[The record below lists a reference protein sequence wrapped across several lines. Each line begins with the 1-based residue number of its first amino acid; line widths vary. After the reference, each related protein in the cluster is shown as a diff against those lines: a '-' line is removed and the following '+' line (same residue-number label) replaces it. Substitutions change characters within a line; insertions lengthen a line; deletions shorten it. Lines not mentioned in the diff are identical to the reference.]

1 MKFGRSVAHFFAAYP
16 FGVLLLAIFAMIVGA
31 PLTADLAHR
40 VEGIRGPTGLAP
52 LTILLTVTSAYAV
65 WNLARHRALMICA
78 AGVILV
84 LLGLSSFE
92 ISRMVGLHHLHHL
105 LTREKIDFVHVTAQM
120 VFLFY
125 VTTTILRS
133 VFRARVVDGN
143 ILCGAACVY
152 LLAGILWGYGYTM
165 LEIVSADSFKIE
177 APDMGAGV
185 NLYDEPGWLI
195 YFSFTTL
202 TTVGFGD
209 VLPANAFARSLSVLE
224 AVVGQIML
232 VVMMARLV
240 GLHVAHS
247 TSRHQDSSKSV
258 EFSTDEPS

>member
-1 MKFGRSVAHFFAAYP
+1 MKPRPNALAEFFRAFP

-31 PLTADLAHR
+31 PLTAELAHR
-40 VEGIRGPTGLAP
+40 VEGIQGPTGLAP
-52 LTILLTVTSAYAV
+52 LTILLTITSAFAV
-65 WNLARHRALMICA
+65 WRLARHRALIICA
-78 AGVILV
+78 AGFVLI

-92 ISRMVGLHHLHHL
+92 ISRLGLKHL
-105 LTREKIDFVHVTAQM
+105 LSRKEIDFFHVTAQM
-120 VFLFY
+120 VFLIY

-133 VFRARVVDGN
+133 VFRARLVDGN

-165 LEIVSADSFKIE
+165 LEIASADSFKIE
-177 APDMGAGV
+177 APDMAHGID
-185 NLYDEPGWLI
+185 LYDEPGWLI

-209 VLPANAFARSLSVLE
+209 VLPANALARSLSVLE

-240 GLHVAHS
+240 GLHVAHT
-247 TSRHQDSSKSV
+247 TSPGSAHAEFSV
-258 EFSTDEPS
+258 EGD

>member
-1 MKFGRSVAHFFAAYP
+1 MKSRRAPLAHFFAAYP
-16 FGVLLLAIFAMIVGA
+16 FGVLLLAIFVMIVGA

-52 LTILLTVTSAYAV
+52 LTFLLTVTSAYAV
-65 WNLARHRALMICA
+65 WNLARNRALMICA
-78 AGVILV
+78 AGALLV

-92 ISRMVGLHHLHHL
+92 ISRMVGLHRL
-105 LTREKIDFVHVTAQM
+105 LSREKIDFVHVTAQM
-120 VFLFY
+120 VFLSY
-125 VTTTILRS
+125 VTTSILRS
-133 VFRARVVDGN
+133 VFRARLVDGN

-165 LEIVSADSFKIE
+165 LEIVSSDSFKIE
-177 APDMGAGV
+177 APDMGQGV

-224 AVVGQIML
+224 AVIGQIML

-247 TSRHQDSSKSV
+247 TSGGGAGAKSV
-258 EFSTDEPS
+258 EFSTDKS